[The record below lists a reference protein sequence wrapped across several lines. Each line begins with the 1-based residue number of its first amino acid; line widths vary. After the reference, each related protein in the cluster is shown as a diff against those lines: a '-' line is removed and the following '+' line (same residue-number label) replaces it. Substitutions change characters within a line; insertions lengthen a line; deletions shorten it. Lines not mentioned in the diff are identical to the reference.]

1 MTKLVTDIICP
12 FCGTLCDDLE
22 VEVSDDGKKI
32 IKVMNACAIGAE
44 KFLHAQSPDRITRP
58 RMKQADGSWKEVT
71 YDEAAKYTAKIL
83 CDAKKPLMYGWS
95 STSCEAQATGHMIA
109 EKVGGVVD
117 NTATVCH
124 GPSLIAVHDVGIP
137 SCTLGEVKNRAD
149 RVIFWGCNP
158 AHAHPRHMSRYS
170 IFSRGFFTTKGS
182 KSRKIIVV
190 DPRPTDT
197 SSIADQYVQV
207 EQGRDYE
214 LLDALR
220 VALHEGPLPETVS
233 GVPREKIYELARL
246 LKSGRF
252 VTIFFGMGVTHSLGK
267 NHNIDIAIALTA
279 DLNKYTKAAIIPMR
293 GHYNVTGSGQVL
305 GWQFGFPFCVDLSRG
320 FARYNPGESSAN
332 DLLMRGEVDAS
343 FVIGSDPGSHFP
355 FKSVKKIHDLPSVC
369 IDPHMTPTVAVSKC
383 HVPVAL
389 VGIEIGGSCY
399 RMDNVPIESRKV
411 VDPPAG
417 MLTDGEF
424 LEMVLKEVN
433 RIKGAVEE

>member
-12 FCGTLCDDLE
+12 FCGTLCDDIE

-32 IKVMNACAIGAE
+32 IKVTNACAIGAE
-44 KFLHAQSPDRITRP
+44 KFLHAQSPDRIVRP
-58 RMKQADGSWKEVT
+58 RMKQEDGSWKEVT

-95 STSCEAQATGHMIA
+95 STSCEAQSTGHMIA
-109 EKVGGVVD
+109 ELVGGVVD

-149 RVIFWGCNP
+149 RVVFWGCNP

-170 IFSRGFFTTKGS
+170 IFSRGYFTTKGS

-197 SSIADQYVQV
+197 ASVADYHVQV

-214 LLDALR
+214 LIDALR
-220 VALHEGPLPETVS
+220 VALQEGPLPETVA
-233 GVPREKIYELARL
+233 GVPKDKIYDIARL

-267 NHNIDIAIALTA
+267 NHNIDIAIALTS

-332 DLLMRGEVDAS
+332 DLLMRGEVDAN

-355 FKSVKKIHDLPSVC
+355 FKSVKVMNDLPSVC
-369 IDPHMTPTVAVSKC
+369 IDPHMTPTAAVSKC

-417 MLTDGEF
+417 VLTDGEF
-424 LEMVLKEVN
+424 LDLVLAEVK
-433 RIKGAVEE
+433 RIKGVAA